1 MLGPRS
7 WFSTLGPVPT
17 LVLLVTLK
25 ALVKLFVFTL
35 VSLFVVVVVGVAA
48 NRVNSSST
56 IFTFKTE
63 LASTNAVNLR
73 CQYDWQ
79 YGFSVSCPTK

>member
-7 WFSTLGPVPT
+7 WFSTLGPVT
-17 LVLLVTLK
+17 ALVLLVILK

-63 LASTNAVNLR
+63 LASTNAVNMIGNMDL
-73 CQYDWQ
+73 
-79 YGFSVSCPTK
+79 V